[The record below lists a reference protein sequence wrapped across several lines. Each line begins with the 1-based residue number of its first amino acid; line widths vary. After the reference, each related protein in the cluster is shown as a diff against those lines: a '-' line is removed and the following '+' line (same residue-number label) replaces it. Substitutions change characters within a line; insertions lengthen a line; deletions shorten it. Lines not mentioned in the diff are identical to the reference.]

1 MFLQV
6 CPVCEHRNPRGSRFC
21 NDCGSPLQLR
31 FCPACHAA
39 EDVMALECRE
49 CGERLPMLVFTDQP
63 ALARQIASP
72 SGDAAPLIAPE
83 PAPFEP
89 TLGGVPF
96 DLAAGEPAPPEE
108 DTEKTIP
115 GVLPAGGVPPIDWS
129 AIDPAVSPFKT
140 ASDLTAQTS
149 AQITPAADDAAA
161 PAESEPA
168 SALEPPLLVE
178 TDSEIAV
185 SDEAGTLVE
194 ASVAPVVDEPVVDE
208 PVAAGAEPIR
218 IEVEH
223 ATSSGPKR
231 DKGPLLPGAWDQVIP
246 VENPRHAPAIVR
258 VDPLP
263 QRRLA
268 LGRVGLAAGLV
279 GAVVA
284 TLVYVRVSPGPGFA
298 RSEQPP
304 TESAGAVEALPSTS
318 PAPSNANAARA
329 AAAAAAV
336 PAAAAPMTA
345 TPSTLPPP
353 AETTPAPVAAVTGT
367 QDAAPRITDG
377 TDAPDAAPRNV
388 SSSRPATVAVPTPA
402 RATGA
407 AAAPSTVKRGAVEVT
422 PVCTASIAALGL
434 CTPTP
439 PQESN

>member
-72 SGDAAPLIAPE
+72 SDETAPLIAPE

-96 DLAAGEPAPPEE
+96 DLATSEPAPAEE

-129 AIDPAVSPFKT
+129 AIDPALSPFKT
-140 ASDLTAQTS
+140 APDLTAQTS
-149 AQITPAADDAAA
+149 AQTTPAAGDAAA
-161 PAESEPA
+161 AAESEPA
-168 SALEPPLLVE
+168 RALAPHLLIE

-194 ASVAPVVDEPVVDE
+194 ASVAPVVDEPAD
-208 PVAAGAEPIR
+208 AGAELIR
-218 IEVEH
+218 IEVEE
-223 ATSSGPKR
+223 ATSSGAKR
-231 DKGPLLPGAWDQVIP
+231 DKGPLLPGAWDRVIP
-246 VENPRHAPAIVR
+246 VENPRLAPAIVR
-258 VDPLP
+258 VDPQP

-268 LGRVGLAAGLV
+268 FGRVGLAAGLV
-279 GAVVA
+279 GAIAA

-304 TESAGAVEALPSTS
+304 TESARVVDALPSTS

-345 TPSTLPPP
+345 APMTAAPSTLPPP
-353 AETTPAPVAAVTGT
+353 AETAPAPVAAVTGT
-367 QDAAPRITDG
+367 QDAAPHTTDS
-377 TDAPDAAPRNV
+377 TDAPHAAPRNV
-388 SSSRPATVAVPTPA
+388 SAARPATVAVPTPA

-407 AAAPSTVKRGAVEVT
+407 AVAPSTVRRGAVEVT
-422 PVCTASIAALGL
+422 PVCTASVAALGL
-434 CTPTP
+434 CTLTP